1 MSASNSSRSRVGL
14 FIDLENVRRSLD
26 AAAYRSIDAPDI
38 GARIYS
44 FASTRGRVVL
54 ANVYAEWTAPRAL
67 GPRDFRRQQIEPRF
81 CLRREASDRMID
93 LTMALDVM
101 ESLHQP
107 CPVDEYILVTGEVDY
122 LELVQRLRKHD
133 RSVVVCGIRSI
144 AAPELVRSADH
155 FVPLEDVLLL
165 PPASGSGV
173 EASIPQALSGSSG
186 VFDEQDVSA
195 LILLINRLE
204 ERLDFV
210 GVGYLIGKAMGHNA
224 VGPED
229 IRLRRM
235 LFNKLADEG
244 IVEVYKLENKE
255 AGADPVSACRLNHD
269 HPRVQEILARE
280 DEDGGDD
287 DEDGLEGGYYE
298 EEA

>member
-1 MSASNSSRSRVGL
+1 MSANPSSRTRVGL

-26 AAAYRSIDAPDI
+26 AAAYRTIDAPDL

-44 FASTRGRVVL
+44 FASTRGRVVV
-54 ANVYAEWTAPRAL
+54 ANVYADWSAPRAL
-67 GPRDFRRQQIEPRF
+67 NPRDFRRQQLEPRF
-81 CLRREASDRMID
+81 VLRRDAAERPAD

-101 ESLHQP
+101 ESLFASYQ
-107 CPVDEYILVTGEVDY
+107 VDEYVLVTGDADC
-122 LELVQRLRKHD
+122 LELIQRLRKHD
-133 RSVVVCGIRSI
+133 RSVVLSS
-144 AAPELVRSADH
+144 VRSATAQELIRAADH

-165 PPASGSGV
+165 PPASGVGAES
-173 EASIPQALSGSSG
+173 SSPQALSNAQS

-244 IVEVYKLENKE
+244 IVEVYKLDNKE

-269 HPRVQEILARE
+269 HPRVQEILATEDGEASEEE
-280 DEDGGDD
+280 DEVNGGF
-287 DEDGLEGGYYE
+287 LE